1 MFLESSQNSNKE
13 IVSEFY
19 SNFLIFFAY
28 LYILFFS
35 SLNLSILAH
44 FKCLKSSDSLELSTP
59 PSSVE
64 LAFRRRKRDRAQG
77 GEGKY
82 AKVSGRKRIQKWLA
96 RTFTCVWYAWY
107 QYHIFH
113 QYIDTHIYHRDLR
126 IFFLYKKI
134 PKCRHGFLEMQ
145 KRKTSTSRISVPCE
159 KRAKW

>member
-1 MFLESSQNSNKE
+1 MFLESSQISNKE

-19 SNFLIFFAY
+19 SIFLIFFAY

-64 LAFRRRKRDRAQG
+64 LAFRRRKDRAQG

-82 AKVSGRKRIQKWLA
+82 AKVSGRKQIQKWLA

-107 QYHIFH
+107 QFH

-126 IFFLYKKI
+126 FF
-134 PKCRHGFLEMQ
+134 FST
-145 KRKTSTSRISVPCE
+145 RKSPNAAMVFRDAKTQNLHLKDISSLWE
-159 KRAKW
+159 ES